1 LTLARRQSSLDV
13 VALTIDELA
22 AIVEARA
29 GESTPATRLGAAIEL
44 GRELSDL
51 GDALIGRHVAAARA
65 AGLSW
70 TEIGRAFG
78 TSKQAVQ
85 QRYGVA
91 TAEPGHWPGRWTPNM
106 RQALEQAVEDA
117 RALGHDHLGTE
128 HVLLALAGADG
139 GIAGVALRD
148 LGVAR
153 ERILATSCMRPAL
166 GDSPPTRLA
175 LMPRLK
181 QALEHSRQLADRLE
195 ATLADT
201 EHVLA
206 GIVAVPDSMAVEILR
221 RLGVSSS
228 DVTTALGERMGVAPA
243 LLGLPRR
250 RRRRLRALSR

>member
-51 GDALIGRHVAAARA
+51 GDALIGRHVAEARA

-106 RQALEQAVEDA
+106 RQALEQAVEHA

-139 GIAGVALRD
+139 GIAGAALRD

-181 QALEHSRQLADRLE
+181 QSLDHSRQLADRLE

-228 DVTTALGERMGVAPA
+228 DVTTALGERMGVAPE
-243 LLGLPRR
+243 LLGLSRR